1 MRGRLVAVAAL
12 LVAGV
17 LLSRHRRWL
26 LVPFSVGYVAVAALA
41 GALLVPPLVTDR
53 TVNETVVTGAA
64 APASAA
70 PAGAAPAAGPV
81 QVAAGSFS
89 ALAHHGTGR
98 VALMRLP
105 DGGYRVTL
113 TEFRTDN
120 GPDLRVYLVP
130 GNPRDGAA
138 PHSVDLG
145 ALKGNRGN

>member
-1 MRGRLVAVAAL
+1 MRGRLVAVAAVAAL

-17 LLSRHRRWL
+17 LLLSRHRRWL
-26 LVPFSVGYVAVAALA
+26 LVPLSVGYVAVAALA

-64 APASAA
+64 APA
-70 PAGAAPAAGPV
+70 GAAPAAGPV

-89 ALAHHGTGR
+89 ALAHHGTAR
-98 VALMRLP
+98 VALVRLP